1 MDIAKKVQKGTIE
14 AVIEMYRSEPFGP
27 VKVRR
32 TNFDWEGGIYSK
44 SEEDDLFRLQQQVEW
59 EGLDWEKVLCRRF
72 GEGFELIKQPMAI
85 VQQWMKADRALVGEV
100 KKRISEALD
109 VMSASKVITLAK
121 ELGID
126 V

>member
-1 MDIAKKVQKGTIE
+1 MDIARKASKGHTD

-27 VKVRR
+27 VKIRR
-32 TNFDWEGGIYSK
+32 TNFDWEGCICRR

-59 EGLDWEKVLCRRF
+59 EGLSWEVVLCRRF
-72 GEGFELIKQPMAI
+72 GAGFELVKHPMAI
-85 VQQWMKADRALVGEV
+85 VQQWMKADRVLVGEV

-109 VMSASKVITLAK
+109 VMSASKVIALAK